1 MLFHHRYIMRSSIIF
16 FVLVQVYLGGAS
28 LHHKITYKSF
38 HDGLRE
44 CAEYYEISNCTL
56 DKYIAESYPNIE
68 PVQRLIHCTLHNLV
82 SWTDGKGV
90 KEHVFRNFFV
100 PAVGDSCY
108 ANRTRE
114 CIRSAC
120 HRLDHGNHF
129 ARAYET
135 FQCYYHQ
142 WGNISPKKQFIPRT
156 EYDFDTLILEAIHF
170 RHVPECELIEY
181 SKGNVLDQP
190 NFAPGYFLG
199 SVRGGYYSLKHG
211 ISLENLYTQFGCPEL
226 LTKELKQCVEGV
238 VKQYCDDSHE
248 VKQFVTFKNCLNSVI
263 PWYSRVVA
271 VSKEKLYGK
280 APCKSCNA
288 AKEVPYVVHHVPASI
303 GAPPKPYYNV
313 DH

>member
-1 MLFHHRYIMRSSIIF
+1 MRSSIIF
-16 FVLVQVYLGGAS
+16 FVLVQVYLGSAS
-28 LHHKITYKSF
+28 LHHKITLQELPLMGS
-38 HDGLRE
+38 RE

-100 PAVGDSCY
+100 PAVGDTCY

-114 CIRSAC
+114 CIRSAF
-120 HRLDHGNHF
+120 HHLDHGNHF
-129 ARAYET
+129 ARAYVT
-135 FQCYYHQ
+135 FQCYYH
-142 WGNISPKKQFIPRT
+142 
-156 EYDFDTLILEAIHF
+156 H
-170 RHVPECELIEY
+170 LIEY

-263 PWYSRVVA
+263 PWCSRVVA

-280 APCKSCNA
+280 APCKSCVA
-288 AKEVPYVVHHVPASI
+288 AKEVSYVVHHVPASV
-303 GAPPKPYYNV
+303 GAAPKPYYNV